1 MLYILISSGC
11 PNEDMAV
18 VIKPIIIPLSTKPTR
33 NHIMETARAIED
45 LGDRSPYLYET
56 KKKDV
61 YSLLLSK
68 ETYTEQKMKFSI

>member
-1 MLYILISSGC
+1 MSTFVLYILISSGC

-33 NHIMETARAIED
+33 NHTMETARAIED

-56 KKKDV
+56 KK
-61 YSLLLSK
+61 
-68 ETYTEQKMKFSI
+68 TAI